1 MRFQI
6 QIFMISLMSLQ
17 ALLNAEPLT
26 ITRTLPTWDRW
37 LYPYNFTPGSRSLA
51 PTFSGGDYRMGQ
63 AMIGF
68 DISNEI
74 NVDLNYKILD
84 MSIAITIGSNGVICD
99 ETQDEWASYLPEDD
113 PNYSIDEDTG
123 RPIALSRAFFA
134 NGYNASSFGESGP
147 MFNGSSRNIFPADL
161 NPKTNEPRDITYNIP
176 DKFNPQYL
184 AVGDP
189 LDTNSGEVILIDNT
203 IEFTINPEVNQI
215 QELISDDLKDGIISL
230 IISSL
235 HPATGPGGDPSP
247 PYPNFYMKE
256 SLEVEFGIVPAATLT
271 ITIEED
277 SEEPSI
283 PGDTNNDGQVNV
295 IDLLDVIAAFGSNSP
310 SADVNSDGIVNVL
323 DILEVISNF
332 G

>member
-1 MRFQI
+1 
-6 QIFMISLMSLQ
+6 
-17 ALLNAEPLT
+17 
-26 ITRTLPTWDRW
+26 
-37 LYPYNFTPGSRSLA
+37 
-51 PTFSGGDYRMGQ
+51 MGQ

-215 QELISDDLKDGIISL
+215 QELISDDLKDG
-230 IISSL
+230 
-235 HPATGPGGDPSP
+235 
-247 PYPNFYMKE
+247 
-256 SLEVEFGIVPAATLT
+256 
-271 ITIEED
+271 
-277 SEEPSI
+277 
-283 PGDTNNDGQVNV
+283 
-295 IDLLDVIAAFGSNSP
+295 
-310 SADVNSDGIVNVL
+310 
-323 DILEVISNF
+323 
-332 G
+332 